1 MFKVDFVLVAIVWL
15 ECVFLY
21 PTQQSKECKSAEEGS
36 WSFPIANRSAD
47 SPVNVTIKSNT
58 TYTCNVNDDEVELH
72 SILRMFCNAPQVVQN
87 KYDLRTV
94 IYNTSLYNNN
104 NRHVIIEFRE
114 KRYETP
120 PNIWTT
126 LKEFTF
132 HVNKNCGK
140 FCWSLKNATTKR
152 SDLPYEEDVQDCKD
166 WDKDKLEQDLYNE
179 NPRSHEDSQLIWIK
193 EQPCVVTKCISTAGE
208 TQRQGENLYG
218 DGSEVVIA
226 QFYSNH
232 PAIMNEQCNN
242 FATTTRYCK
251 DDFSNQSNNIGLYIG
266 VGLIIPL
273 LLLCI
278 LLVILRFHRRKS
290 RTNSV
295 TNQLPNSMEL
305 PIAEPSVIS
314 IESNQRGQGQSSELN
329 CYVGQIQSSSH
340 KYELAEPSAFS
351 SYEIV
356 LPTES
361 LGNQCRQPD
370 LPSWYE
376 AAESNMSNP
385 SQAATQ
391 NTPDTDRSRTSKAHY
406 SAAQT
411 LGIVTEQNNAYSAL
425 AIANLPEDSD
435 YSALG
440 PR

>member
-1 MFKVDFVLVAIVWL
+1 MFKVGFVLVAIVWL
-15 ECVFLY
+15 DCVFLC
-21 PTQQSKECKSAEEGS
+21 PTQQSKECTTVEEGS
-36 WSFPIANRSAD
+36 WSFPIADRSAE

-58 TYTCNVNDDEVELH
+58 TYTCSVNDDEVELR

-87 KYDLRTV
+87 KYELRTV
-94 IYNTSLYNNN
+94 IYNTFLYNNN
-104 NRHVIIEFRE
+104 THVIIEFRE
-114 KRYETP
+114 KRDETL
-120 PNIWTT
+120 WTT
-126 LKEFTF
+126 LKQFTF

-152 SDLPYEEDVQDCKD
+152 SDLPYEDDIQDCKD
-166 WDKDKLEQDLYNE
+166 WDADKLEQDLYNE

-208 TQRQGENLYG
+208 AQRQGENLYG

-242 FATTTRYCK
+242 YATITRYCK
-251 DDFSNQSNNIGLYIG
+251 DDFSNQSNNIVLNVG

-295 TNQLPNSMEL
+295 TNQPPNSMEL
-305 PIAEPSVIS
+305 PIEEPSVIS
-314 IESNQRGQGQSSELN
+314 IVSNQRGQGQSSELI

-340 KYELAEPSAFS
+340 KYELAEPSVFS

-376 AAESNMSNP
+376 AAEPNMSNP

-391 NTPDTDRSRTSKAHY
+391 NTPDTDSSRTSKAHY
-406 SAAQT
+406 SAAQA

-425 AIANLPEDSD
+425 AIANLSEHSD